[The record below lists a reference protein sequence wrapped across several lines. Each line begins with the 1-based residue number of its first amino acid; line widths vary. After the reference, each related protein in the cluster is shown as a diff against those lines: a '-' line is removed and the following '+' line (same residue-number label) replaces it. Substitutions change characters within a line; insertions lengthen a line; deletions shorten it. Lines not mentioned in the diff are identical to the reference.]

1 MPLFELRLA
10 LRNLIRYRARTLIAL
25 SAISFG
31 IIALILAGGF
41 IEWIFW
47 SFRESI
53 IHSKTGHIQAVRPG
67 YFESGRSDPFS
78 YLLSTEPPSV
88 GNLSSGPEIK
98 AVAAKLNFNGLIS
111 FKDTTIAFIGEG
123 TDVEQEKGA
132 AHLLH
137 IDSGA
142 PLSANNAKEIMLGK
156 GLAEYL
162 GARIGDTVVLLGS
175 TAAGGVNAVEAK
187 VRGVFITENKAYD
200 DSALRV
206 PIPLARE
213 FLRVK
218 GAHAW
223 VIYLSETRSTER
235 VLKNLKQ
242 RYHGANLE
250 FVPWYQLADFYIKTV
265 ELFSRQLNVVRLVI
279 AVIIVLSISNTLIM
293 SVLER
298 TGEIGTLMA
307 LGQKRRDILRLFL
320 SEGLLLGILGGVL
333 GLAIGLILAYI
344 LSVVGIPMPP
354 APGMSTGFSAG
365 IVVTPGLALGA
376 LALAIGTTALA
387 SVYPAFKA
395 SRMEIVDALR
405 HNR

>member
-78 YLLSTEPPSV
+78 YLLSAEPPSI

-162 GARIGDTVVLLGS
+162 GARIGDTVVLLGN

-354 APGMSTGFSAG
+354 APGMSTGFDAG
-365 IVVTPGLALGA
+365 IVVTPALALGA
-376 LALAIGTTALA
+376 LLLAIGTTALA

>member
-1 MPLFELRLA
+1 MPFFELRLA

-78 YLLSTEPPSV
+78 YLLSADPPSI
-88 GNLSSGPEIK
+88 GSLSSGDEIK

-142 PLSANNAKEIMLGK
+142 QLSANNAKEIMLGK

-223 VIYLSETRSTER
+223 VIYLGQTRATDR

-242 RYHGANLE
+242 RYHGTHLE
-250 FVPWYQLADFYIKTV
+250 FVPWYQLADFYVKTV

-279 AVIIVLSISNTLIM
+279 AVIIILSISNTLIM

-298 TGEIGTLMA
+298 TGEVGTLMA

-354 APGMSTGFSAG
+354 APGMSTGFKAG
-365 IVVTPGLALGA
+365 IVVTPGLAFGA

>member
-78 YLLSTEPPSV
+78 YLLSTDPPSI
-88 GNLSSGPEIK
+88 GSLSSDPEIK

-213 FLRVK
+213 FLRAK

-250 FVPWYQLADFYIKTV
+250 FVPWYQLADFYMKTV

-354 APGMSTGFSAG
+354 APGMSTGFDAG
-365 IVVTPGLALGA
+365 IVVTPALALGA
-376 LALAIGTTALA
+376 LLLAIGTTALA

>member
-78 YLLSTEPPSV
+78 YLLSTEPPSI
-88 GNLSSGPEIK
+88 GSLSSDPEIK

-111 FKDTTIAFIGEG
+111 FKETTIAFIGEG

-354 APGMSTGFSAG
+354 APGMSTGFDAG
-365 IVVTPGLALGA
+365 IVVTPALALGA
-376 LALAIGTTALA
+376 LLLAIGTTALA